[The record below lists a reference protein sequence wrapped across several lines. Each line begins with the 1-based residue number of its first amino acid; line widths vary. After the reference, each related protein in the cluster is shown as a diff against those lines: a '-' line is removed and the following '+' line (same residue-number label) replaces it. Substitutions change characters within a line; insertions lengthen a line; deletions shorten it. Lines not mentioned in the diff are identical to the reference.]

1 MKQCMGVLAGA
12 VAAGMLVATQVSA
25 HGIWFAPRA
34 NQVAL
39 VYGVGSEDLDMVK
52 RMPKVKSM
60 TGYDEQGREVPT
72 GLKVTGPL
80 PLVDLA
86 NQPAIVAASLDN
98 GLWSKTPDGKWHA
111 KGKDEVPNA
120 IVSEWTMKYAVHVR
134 LPVSVEIPQ
143 LTGQTLQIVPVGNK
157 LPDKQGMLARYRVLY
172 EGQPVQ
178 GAVVKSDYVT
188 DPDAKG
194 TKTGADGTVS
204 VRVRN
209 TGLNVVTAILQVP
222 PPDPRKV
229 NAVEH
234 LATLSFIVP
243 HEPE

>member
-1 MKQCMGVLAGA
+1 MKQTFGALGCLALAGMMA
-12 VAAGMLVATQVSA
+12 ATQAAA

-34 NQVAL
+34 NQIAL

-52 RMPKVKSM
+52 RMSKVKSV
-60 TGYDEQGREVPT
+60 TGYDEQARELPT
-72 GLKVTGPL
+72 GLTVTGPL
-80 PLVDLA
+80 PLVDLT
-86 NQPAIVAASLDN
+86 NQPAVVAAVLDN

-111 KGKDEVPNA
+111 KGKDEVSNA
-120 IVSEWTMKYAVHVR
+120 IVSQWTIKYAVYMR
-134 LPVSVEIPQ
+134 LPLGVELPQ
-143 LTGQTLQIVPVGNK
+143 LTGQTLQIVPIGNK
-157 LPDKQGMLARYRVLY
+157 LPDKQGMMARYRVLF

-178 GAVVKSDYVT
+178 GAVLKSDYVT

-194 TKTGADGTVS
+194 VKTGADGTAAI
-204 VRVRN
+204 RVRN
-209 TGLNVVTAILQVP
+209 TGLNVVTAILEVP

-229 NAVEH
+229 NSVEH